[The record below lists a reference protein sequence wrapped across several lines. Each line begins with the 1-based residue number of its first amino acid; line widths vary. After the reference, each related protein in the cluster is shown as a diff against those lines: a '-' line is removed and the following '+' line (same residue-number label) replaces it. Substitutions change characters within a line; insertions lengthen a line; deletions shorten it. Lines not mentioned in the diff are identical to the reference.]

1 MNLSSMRKAFF
12 LRTVLLSFLALP
24 GLVASAQDLSAFIK
38 KEFTSTDGSTLPYRI
53 LFPEGYDEG
62 KKYPMILVL
71 HGAGERGSDN
81 EKQLTHG
88 GKLFL
93 DSAVRKKYKAIV
105 VFPQCPAE
113 NYWASVEIDRTKT
126 PLALDFDY
134 ARPITK
140 PLQASIELVRQ
151 LMREEKVDERRVY
164 ITGLSMGGMGTFE
177 AVYRNP
183 GLFAAA
189 LPICGGGDAEHY
201 KRVDP
206 PFWIFHGSDDAV
218 VDVKYSRAMVEKLK
232 DLKVKVKYT
241 EYPGVNHN
249 SWNNAFAEPDFL
261 RWMFKRRS

>member
-1 MNLSSMRKAFF
+1 MGKLFFPPGILLLFF
-12 LRTVLLSFLALP
+12 LLP
-24 GLVASAQDLSAFIK
+24 GKRASAQDLSLYAAK
-38 KEFTSTDGSTLPYRI
+38 TYAAADGLTLPYRI
-53 LFPEGYDEG
+53 LFPDGYEEG
-62 KKYPMILVL
+62 KKYPLILVL

-93 DSAVRKKYKAIV
+93 DSAVRKKYEAIV

-113 NYWASVEIDRTKT
+113 TYWASVQIDRTKT

-134 ARPITK
+134 TRPVTR
-140 PLQASIELVRQ
+140 PLNAAIELVRQ
-151 LMREEKVDERRVY
+151 LVREEKVDERCVY
-164 ITGLSMGGMGTFE
+164 VTGLSMGGMGTFE

-189 LPICGGGDAEHY
+189 LPICGGGDTEHY
-201 KRVDP
+201 KKVKT
-206 PFWIFHGSDDAV
+206 PFWIFHGTDDAV
-218 VDVKYSRAMVEKLK
+218 VAVKYSRAMVEKLK

-249 SWNNAFAEPDFL
+249 SWDSAFAEPGLL
-261 RWMFKRRS
+261 RWMFKRRK

>member
-1 MNLSSMRKAFF
+1 MGKLFF
-12 LRTVLLSFLALP
+12 LPTILLLLFLLS
-24 GLVASAQDLSAFIK
+24 GKSASAQDLSQYASK
-38 KEFTSTDGSTLPYRI
+38 TYTAADGLTLPYRI
-53 LFPEGYDEG
+53 LFPDGYEDG
-62 KKYPMILVL
+62 KKYPLILVL

-93 DSAVRKKYKAIV
+93 DSAVRKKYEAIV

-113 NYWASVEIDRTKT
+113 NYWASVQIDRTKT
-126 PLALDFDY
+126 PYVLDFDY
-134 ARPITK
+134 TRPVTQ
-140 PLQASIELVRQ
+140 PLSAAIELVRQ
-151 LMREEKVDERRVY
+151 LIRDEKVDERCVY

-189 LPICGGGDAEHY
+189 LPICGGGDTEHY
-201 KRVDP
+201 RKVKT
-206 PFWIFHGSDDAV
+206 PFWIFHGTDDAV
-218 VDVKYSRAMVEKLK
+218 VDVKYSRAMMEKLK

-249 SWNNAFAEPDFL
+249 SWDNAFAEPRFL
-261 RWMFKRRS
+261 RWMFKRRM